1 MVGEEGGSFDQMR
14 FATVDGVGLVI
25 SWVCGL
31 AVRWSGRSGLGGDV
45 GTVVMY
51 FLPWLYLSAVWLIRD
66 LDDEVGYSLDGESV
80 ELQGWGCFYASVRC
94 V

>member
-25 SWVCGL
+25 SWVFGL

-45 GTVVMY
+45 GTVSNVL
-51 FLPWLYLSAVWLIRD
+51 FTLALSKRGLADKRP
-66 LDDEVGYSLDGESV
+66 
-80 ELQGWGCFYASVRC
+80 R
-94 V
+94 